1 MKTIYLLI
9 VAAVFASCSPTSHVP
24 TMPSEPNFTGALQ
37 AQATGG
43 VATDHIELQGAVSV
57 LPFLGVTYD
66 YYWGT
71 KGINQQEYGAN
82 LFFPVNNQKTWF
94 ISFSAGKGNGI
105 FNGDYKTSSA
115 LVGAEK
121 SYAIDTK
128 FNSEYL
134 QASTY
139 YVDKSNTDVIVKYSI
154 AFKQENIS
162 YDRFKV
168 AYRSR
173 SGQSYYTY
181 NILSEAENART
192 TIKTAFIG
200 VTVEPKKRPLIM
212 QFQLGVRDVTR
223 GFKTTITAMSGGTS
237 IKSGIDILN
246 AQLHPL
252 FEPFMFNMTVGFKL
266 DYFKHRNK
274 KKI

>member
-1 MKTIYLLI
+1 
-9 VAAVFASCSPTSHVP
+9 
-24 TMPSEPNFTGALQ
+24 MPCEPNFTGALQ

-57 LPFLGVTYD
+57 LTFLGVTYD

-82 LFFPVNNQKTWF
+82 LFFPVNKQKTWF

-168 AYRSR
+168 AYHSR

-181 NILSEAENART
+181 NILSEAQNART

-200 VTVEPKKRPLIM
+200 VTVEPRKRLFVM
-212 QFQLGVRDVTR
+212 QFQLGVRDVTQ
-223 GFKTTITAMSGGTS
+223 GFKTQITAMSGGTS

-274 KKI
+274 KNP